1 MRELPEETLYDSR
14 LIARHIKEGLIS
26 EEDVKKRLEDLEDCE
41 PNMDLIDIQ
50 VLSEPPAALAPVAP
64 VAPAAPAPGFPTT

>member
-64 VAPAAPAPGFPTT
+64 AAPAPGFPTT